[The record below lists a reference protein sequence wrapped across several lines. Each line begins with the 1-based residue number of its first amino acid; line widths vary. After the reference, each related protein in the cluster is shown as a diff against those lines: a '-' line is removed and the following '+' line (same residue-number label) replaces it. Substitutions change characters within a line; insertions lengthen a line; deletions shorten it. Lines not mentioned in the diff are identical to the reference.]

1 VVPFADEM
9 KPQTMSPQ
17 DRAYLREVLDSSAGR
32 RWLGA
37 VIALRPPI
45 GGKTQEERAMSASE
59 ALGYE
64 RAVATLGN
72 LLEDVPMPPE
82 IKSVDIRTD

>member
-1 VVPFADEM
+1 M
-9 KPQTMSPQ
+9 KPQTLSPQ
-17 DRAYLREVLDSSAGR
+17 DRVYLREMLDSQPGR

-37 VIALRPPI
+37 VIALRPAI
-45 GGKTQEERAMSASE
+45 SGKTSEERAMSASE

-72 LLEDVPMPPE
+72 VLEDQPAPPE
-82 IKSVDIRTD
+82 IKSVNIRED